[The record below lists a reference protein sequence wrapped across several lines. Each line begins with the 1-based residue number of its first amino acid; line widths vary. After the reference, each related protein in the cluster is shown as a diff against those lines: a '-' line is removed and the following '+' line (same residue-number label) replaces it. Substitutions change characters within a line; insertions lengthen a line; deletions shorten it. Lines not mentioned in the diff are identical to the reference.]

1 MQFWVCWSFANNY
14 SVFLDAA
21 SSHVTDF
28 TGKSGKAV
36 NRRDLTSD
44 PRREGATKTAGS
56 GAVTCSAT
64 SNRHPAEVLAFA
76 HRSGSSING
85 DSAAALNDFTPIDAN
100 LLQVLTKRYP
110 NGTLWTYGKAGLIT
124 TPGKCLPAQVAG
136 RRPSSSGSRAWRQ
149 QRESDAEALR
159 QYFPTAFQL
168 VFAPLFDAAL
178 ERSTAG

>member
-1 MQFWVCWSFANNY
+1 
-14 SVFLDAA
+14 L
-21 SSHVTDF
+21 
-28 TGKSGKAV
+28 

-44 PRREGATKTAGS
+44 ARREGATKTTGS

-64 SNRHPAEVLAFA
+64 SIQLPAEVLAFA
-76 HRSGSSING
+76 HKTGSSING
-85 DSAAALNDFTPIDAN
+85 DSPAAISDFTPIDAG
-100 LLQVLTKRYP
+100 LLQDLTKRYP
-110 NGTLWTYGKAGLIT
+110 NGTMWTFGKAGLIT
-124 TPGKCLPAQVAG
+124 PPEKCPPAQISG
-136 RRPSSSGSRAWRQ
+136 RRPSGSGARAWRQ

>member
-1 MQFWVCWSFANNY
+1 M
-14 SVFLDAA
+14 
-21 SSHVTDF
+21 
-28 TGKSGKAV
+28 
-36 NRRDLTSD
+36 NRRDPISD
-44 PRREGATKTAGS
+44 ARREGATKTAGN

-64 SNRHPAEVLAFA
+64 SSRLPAEVLAFA
-76 HRSGSSING
+76 HKTGSSISG
-85 DSAAALNDFTPIDAN
+85 DSPAALNDFTPVDAG

-110 NGTLWTYGKAGLIT
+110 NGTLWTFSKAGLIT
-124 TPGKCLPAQVAG
+124 PPEKFLPAQVAG
-136 RRPSSSGSRAWRQ
+136 RRPSSSASRAWRQ